1 MHVVLRAAMDAFWLD
16 VVFFPFVSLWRD
28 CDSQLLDGMFKLCA
42 I

>member
-1 MHVVLRAAMDAFWLD
+1 MHVVLRAAMDAFGWML
-16 VVFFPFVSLWRD
+16 FFFSFVSLWRD